1 MNLIWHEWNE
11 GKTKKYQD
19 IQNIEEM
26 DCFLFTVIEKM
37 YPGIEQWMRY
47 YYLHEDENVEKDAL
61 NLQRHSGKNVL
72 GNRIRKI
79 RQMQGLTQAELGMA
93 IEFGENTAG
102 VRVAQYEQGARNPNM
117 QLKKKLASVLQ
128 VSLQAFCVS
137 DIADTMQLL
146 FALEDIHGIKIKKED
161 GKFLLQ
167 FEDNELQ
174 SLLKLWWEKQEEI
187 RFHKITRN
195 MYDFWRY
202 RFSENE
208 E

>member
-1 MNLIWHEWNE
+1 M
-11 GKTKKYQD
+11 
-19 IQNIEEM
+19 
-26 DCFLFTVIEKM
+26 
-37 YPGIEQWMRY
+37 
-47 YYLHEDENVEKDAL
+47 
-61 NLQRHSGKNVL
+61 
-72 GNRIRKI
+72 
-79 RQMQGLTQAELGMA
+79 
-93 IEFGENTAG
+93 
-102 VRVAQYEQGARNPNM
+102 
-117 QLKKKLASVLQ
+117 SV
-128 VSLQAFCVS
+128 FCVLRGRL
-137 DIADTMQLL
+137 Q
-146 FALEDIHGIKIKKED
+146 LEDIHGIKIKKED